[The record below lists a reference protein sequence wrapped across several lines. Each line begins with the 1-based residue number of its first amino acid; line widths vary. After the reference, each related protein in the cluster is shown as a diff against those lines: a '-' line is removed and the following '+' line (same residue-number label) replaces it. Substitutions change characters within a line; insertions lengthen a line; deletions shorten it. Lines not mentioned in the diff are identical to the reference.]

1 MDCARKSQKKN
12 NINLYLNI
20 PKNTPINII
29 LKYAL
34 TKQLFNGLL
43 LVLNNRHYLLL
54 LSNVPRMVM
63 VFSPKIVWLKIPI
76 QYLTSHNKIAVSF
89 SNPNV

>member
-63 VFSPKIVWLKIPI
+63 VFSPKIVWLKIYIPSI
-76 QYLTSHNKIAVSF
+76 GLLAITRLL
-89 SNPNV
+89 

>member
-63 VFSPKIVWLKIPI
+63 VFSPKIVWLNIYIP
-76 QYLTSHNKIAVSF
+76 
-89 SNPNV
+89 SNTLLAITRLL